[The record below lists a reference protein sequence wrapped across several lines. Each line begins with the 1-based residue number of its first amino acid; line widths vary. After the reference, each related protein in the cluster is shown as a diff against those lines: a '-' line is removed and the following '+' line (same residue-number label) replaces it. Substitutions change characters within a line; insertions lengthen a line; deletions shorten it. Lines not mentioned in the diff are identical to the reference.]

1 MDNFDLRKYL
11 AENRLFEEK
20 NPVWVISSEEDSA
33 DIEQAGPAYKE
44 AVIDII
50 KAKHSDISNDD
61 LEKSIEATNDY
72 WYGEARQNAKGS
84 NPKTIKVSA
93 KEFANASI
101 EHYEDTSGEIEDF
114 SGSEE
119 RTFDER
125 LNRYLTWDGIP
136 SLQGFSEKYITA
148 FKNYAEK
155 YLKPSNA
162 SDEEIKDAILKF
174 RTKHFQDR
182 NN

>member
-1 MDNFDLRKYL
+1 MDNFDLKKYL

-72 WYGEARQNAKGS
+72 WYDEARQNAKGS
-84 NPKTIKVSA
+84 SPETIKVSA
-93 KEFANASI
+93 KEFADLMGA
-101 EHYEDTSGEIEDF
+101 
-114 SGSEE
+114 
-119 RTFDER
+119 
-125 LNRYLTWDGIP
+125 
-136 SLQGFSEKYITA
+136 
-148 FKNYAEK
+148 
-155 YLKPSNA
+155 
-162 SDEEIKDAILKF
+162 
-174 RTKHFQDR
+174 
-182 NN
+182 